1 MEKLITMNN
10 PHSKYIRSLL
20 FLLCPIVL
28 LNSCYKPKS
37 KFFLTGGN
45 YVLSLRTQG
54 SSGTT
59 TDYLLTADTI
69 SRDYK
74 TISSTG
80 NGIEQLAWC
89 YFGSTGKTVFSFSYG
104 TNNVGIGYGVQ
115 DGGGLYEKGRISFER
130 MDCFGKGDDSTLIA
144 IGAPWGGGSYDCQIQ
159 LIDANRI
166 SIKKK
171 KLTPLYMRDK
181 SDALNKWPT
190 SIIVNDNKLYV
201 SFYPLDGAL
210 WTTDLTDTAYVTIY
224 SYPGLDSLT
233 TIKDTRTGPIGYYGN
248 QVNMIKAENGDIYT
262 FSPSSFASGYTQV
275 TKKSGILRI
284 KNGQQIFDPS
294 YFFDVET
301 ASGGAKLLSATYAGN
316 GLLVARMQ
324 MPDTDDVSKQWNAFD
339 VTIPICQVAII
350 DLNNKTVTHVK
361 DIPQHGGQY
370 GSQGLVENGKV
381 YLSVTSAT
389 AGEARIYEVDP
400 LTATAVKA
408 AKIEGL
414 EIPAIYKIVN

>member
-1 MEKLITMNN
+1 MAKLITMFNST
-10 PHSKYIRSLL
+10 SKYIRSFL
-20 FLLCPIVL
+20 FLLSSIVL

-37 KFFLTGGN
+37 KFQLTGGN
-45 YVLSLRTQG
+45 YVLSLRIQG
-54 SSGTT
+54 SGNTT

-69 SRDYK
+69 SKDYK

-80 NGIEQLAWC
+80 NGMEQLAWC
-89 YFGSTGKTVFSFSYG
+89 YFGSTGNTVMSFSYG

-115 DGGGLYEKGRISFER
+115 EGGGLYEKGRIAFER

-159 LIDANRI
+159 LIDVNRI

-171 KLTPLYMRDK
+171 KLTPLYMRDG
-181 SDALNKWPT
+181 SDVLNKWPT
-190 SIIVNDNKLYV
+190 SIMVNDNKMYV
-201 SFYPLDGAL
+201 SFYPLDGGS
-210 WTTDLTDTAYVTIY
+210 WNTDLTDTAYVTIY
-224 SYPGLDSLT
+224 TYPGLDSLT

-248 QVNMIKAENGDIYT
+248 QVNMIKTENGDIYT

-275 TKKSGILRI
+275 TKNSGILRI
-284 KNGQQIFDPS
+284 RNGQQLFDPG

-301 ASGGAKLLSATYAGN
+301 ATGGAKLLSATYAGN

-324 MPDTDDVSKQWNAFD
+324 KPGTDDVNALWGAFD
-339 VTIPICQVAII
+339 VTIPICQIAII

-361 DIPQHGGQY
+361 DIPAHGGQY
-370 GSQGLVENGKV
+370 GSQGLVEDGKV
-381 YLSVTSAT
+381 YLSVTSTT
-389 AGEARIYEVDP
+389 AGEARIYEIDP
-400 LTATAVKA
+400 LTATATKA

-414 EIPAIYKIVN
+414 EVPAIYKIQ

>member
-1 MEKLITMNN
+1 MHN
-10 PHSKYIRSLL
+10 PNSKYIRSFL
-20 FLLCPIVL
+20 FLLGSLIL

-37 KFFLTGGN
+37 KFFMTGGN
-45 YVLSLRTQG
+45 YVLSLRIQG
-54 SSGTT
+54 SASTT

-69 SRDYK
+69 SKDYK

-80 NGIEQLAWC
+80 NGVEQLAWC
-89 YFGSTGKTVFSFSYG
+89 YFGSTGNTVFSFSYG
-104 TNNVGIGYGVQ
+104 TNNVGIGYGVK

-159 LIDANRI
+159 LIDANKI

-201 SFYPLDGAL
+201 SFYPLDGVS
-210 WTTDLTDTAYVTIY
+210 WSTDLTDTAYVTIY

-233 TIKDTRTGPIGYYGN
+233 TINDTRTGPIGYYGN
-248 QVNMIKAENGDIYT
+248 QVNMIKTESGDIYT

-284 KNGQQIFDPS
+284 KDGQQLFDPS

-324 MPDTDDVSKQWNAFD
+324 IPNTDDINKQWDAFN
-339 VTIPICQVAII
+339 VSIPVCQVAII

-361 DIPQHGGQY
+361 DIPPHGGQY

-389 AGEARIYEVDP
+389 AGEARIYEVDA

-414 EIPAIYKIVN
+414 EIPAIYKITN

>member
-1 MEKLITMNN
+1 M
-10 PHSKYIRSLL
+10 
-20 FLLCPIVL
+20 
-28 LNSCYKPKS
+28 
-37 KFFLTGGN
+37 TGGN
-45 YVLSLRTQG
+45 YVLSLRIQG
-54 SSGTT
+54 SASTT

-69 SRDYK
+69 SKDYK

-80 NGIEQLAWC
+80 NGVEQLAWC
-89 YFGSTGKTVFSFSYG
+89 YFGSTGNTVFSFSYG

-159 LIDANRI
+159 LIDANKI

-171 KLTPLYMRDK
+171 KLTPLYMRDGN
-181 SDALNKWPT
+181 DALNKWPT
-190 SIIVNDNKLYV
+190 SIIVNDNKMYV
-201 SFYPLDGAL
+201 SFYPLDGAS
-210 WTTDLTDTAYVTIY
+210 WNTDLTDTAYVTIY

-248 QVNMIKAENGDIYT
+248 QVNMIKIENGDIYT

-284 KNGQQIFDPS
+284 KNGQQLFDPS

-316 GLLVARMQ
+316 GLIVARMQ
-324 MPDTDDVSKQWNAFD
+324 APDTDDITKMWNAFD

-361 DIPQHGGQY
+361 DIPAHGGQY

-381 YLSVTSAT
+381 YLSVTSTA

-414 EIPAIYKIVN
+414 EVPAIYKIQ